1 MKKVLFAYLLLICSF
16 ALSLPLAAESKGDI
30 LLQLRFYEGVRGPK
44 PAAAK
49 VVTAYTLRP
58 LFIGN
63 FTTWKGLQDE
73 EAELRRVF
81 NLKDLAALVQ
91 TQWSWERDETEKRFQ
106 MVVLNGHEFLLQVV
120 KLQATDGF
128 QVQVIDQGKKENPAL
143 LDNELILPAGKVA
156 VFGFEDSLSQ
166 PYFLAVQRQS
176 DAAVIPES
184 QLQLIAKPETLPVP
198 KILKK
203 VDPVY
208 PQKMLQSGIT
218 ASITM
223 QVGVN
228 KEGKV
233 WSVKAFSKESE
244 FVKAAA
250 DAIAQWTVEPL
261 VVDGKAQSQTFTCT
275 VNFLPSGVALDFHG
289 QQPLNASEEAL
300 YSKIRGLCGPHLGQK
315 YKAEKITLSFQE
327 EPVAIAV
334 QILTKVCG
342 IPVQADPGLREKMNC
357 DLQDMPW
364 DQAMARLLDMHGLD
378 IVAAGNGLRILRPFQ
393 IIWPTAGY
401 VWSRSEKRPDG
412 TIAALV
418 RKTGK
423 MYYLSSG
430 FGKRLNPY
438 TKKEE
443 FHPGIDIL
451 AKKGA
456 PVLSAAAGT
465 VTASEFNE
473 QDGNR
478 IVIDHGNGYASAYHH
493 LDSRAANKGDSV
505 TQGQLIGKVGSSGV
519 SSGPHLHFEIRLNGE
534 PCNPFDFVGPP
545 GK

>member
-1 MKKVLFAYLLLICSF
+1 MKKRMFAYFILICSF
-16 ALSLPLAAESKGDI
+16 ALLPLSAETQGDI

-44 PAAAK
+44 PAEAK
-49 VVTAYTLRP
+49 VITAYTLRP

-73 EAELRRVF
+73 EAELKRVF
-81 NLKDLAALVQ
+81 NLKDLDALVQ
-91 TQWSWERDETEKRFQ
+91 TQWSWGRDKTEKRFQ

-120 KLQATDGF
+120 KLPAPDAF
-128 QVQVIDQGKKENPAL
+128 RVQVLDQGAKAKPAL
-143 LDNELILPAGKVA
+143 LDSEIVLPAGKVSI
-156 VFGFEDSLSQ
+156 FGFEDSLSQ
-166 PYFLAVQRQS
+166 PYFLAMQRQA
-176 DAAVIPES
+176 DEAERKTGGLEIVMVPES
-184 QLQLIAKPETLPVP
+184 LPVP
-198 KILKK
+198 KLIKR
-203 VDPVY
+203 VEPVY
-208 PQKMLQSGIT
+208 PEKMLQSGMT
-218 ASITM
+218 ASIPL

-228 KEGKV
+228 EKGKV
-233 WSVKAFSKESE
+233 WSVKAFSRESE
-244 FVKAAA
+244 FVQAAVA
-250 DAIAQWTVEPL
+250 AIEQWQIEPL
-261 VVDGKAQSQTFTCT
+261 VVDGKAQPQTFTFT
-275 VNFLPSGVALDFHG
+275 VNFLRGGVALDFSG

-300 YSKIRGLCGPHLGQK
+300 YRKIRGLCEPRLGQK
-315 YKAEKITLSFQE
+315 YKAEKITLRFQE
-327 EPVAIAV
+327 EPVAIAA

-342 IPVQADPGLREKMNC
+342 IPVKADPGLREKMNC
-357 DLQDMPW
+357 DLRNLPW

-378 IVAAGNGLRILRPFQ
+378 IAADGNGLRLLRPFQ
-393 IIWPTAGY
+393 AIWPTSGY
-401 VWSRSEKRPDG
+401 IWSRREKRPDG
-412 TIAALV
+412 TIAALL

-430 FGKRLNPY
+430 YGKRLNPY

-456 PVLSAAAGT
+456 PVLSAASGT

-478 IVIDHGNGYASAYHH
+478 IVIDHGNGYTSAYHH
-493 LDSRAANKGDSV
+493 LDAREVKKGEPV

-519 SSGPHLHFEIRLNGE
+519 STGPHLHFEIRCNGE
-534 PCNPFDFVGPP
+534 PCNPFDFIGPA